1 MARTFKEM
9 LKTGELVNVFALGRI
24 PNPIIVEMFGLA
36 GKYDG
41 FWLDQE
47 HTQLS
52 TDQIINL
59 SLAARANDFDSFVR
73 VPPTGYWQVTQC
85 LEAGAGGVM
94 AAQIHS
100 VGEADQFAK
109 WAKFPPQGVRGMN
122 MSGVDGQFTT
132 RAASEFYENANDEV
146 FVAIQIETL
155 GALEDVDAIAALE
168 NVDHLFVGPSDLSI
182 SLDNYPD
189 FHAETLWNA
198 VERVSDACRKHG
210 KSWGAVTPDARWA
223 ARAVSLGCQLVSMSN
238 ETIALKHGVD
248 AVKSIFSE
256 QFPA

>member
-1 MARTFKEM
+1 MHT
-9 LKTGELVNVFALGRI
+9 LKHQLSNGERLNFFALSRLI
-24 PNPIIVEMFGLA
+24 SPVSIEMYALRGGFA
-36 GKYDG
+36 G
-41 FWLDQE
+41 FWLDLE
-47 HTQLS
+47 HGMATV
-52 TDQIINL
+52 DQIRTAFV
-59 SLAARANDFDSFVR
+59 AARAVGLQQFIR
-73 VPPTGYWQVTQC
+73 MAPTGYQDVVQY
-85 LEAGAGGVM
+85 LELGAGGVM